1 MMVSREAT
9 SQKTTNKLLF
19 THSKPCPKETAAQVD
34 IRYKLIYRFTHY
46 SLFANFLQAA
56 EEAFADRGIRKGSE
70 MQYQSIKT
78 PSWTNAELEVDV
90 TDIWVEECDPE
101 NENGEEVIAYLS
113 TNTSGFITVDGIS
126 LDDGVTKIYRSREWT
141 EKMIGFDAINRIE
154 ESEQEAA

>member
-1 MMVSREAT
+1 
-9 SQKTTNKLLF
+9 
-19 THSKPCPKETAAQVD
+19 
-34 IRYKLIYRFTHY
+34 
-46 SLFANFLQAA
+46 
-56 EEAFADRGIRKGSE
+56 

-126 LDDGVTKIYRSREWT
+126 IDDGVTKIYRSREWT